1 MRFIHAWLVAPAVV
15 VVLGMALLGGAG
27 VLAQNATPAS
37 GVASPAPAPTESYPV
52 AIHQGTCA
60 NPTAEPA
67 YKIGDIRGF
76 IDSSNQVIPRSQY
89 LGTLTTP
96 PVLTSGV
103 GISPKLDDL
112 LGSTPYVILVHKS
125 AQDYATY
132 IACGEIGGP
141 VVNDQLALAL
151 RPLNDSGY
159 YGLAILSRPGA
170 ALGGSNGTTGN
181 IYLFSGAAGMTG
193 GAMATPT
200 P

>member
-1 MRFIHAWLVAPAVV
+1 MRFIHSWLVAPALAVA
-15 VVLGMALLGGAG
+15 LGLTLLGGA
-27 VLAQNATPAS
+27 LAQNATAPA
-37 GVASPAPAPTESYPV
+37 GTASPVPATTESFPV

-76 IDSSNQVIPRSQY
+76 IDSNNQVIPRSQY
-89 LGTLTTP
+89 MGTLTTP

-103 GISPKLDDL
+103 GIAPKLDDL

-125 AQDYATY
+125 ADDYTTY
-132 IACGEIGGP
+132 IACGELGGP
-141 VVNDQLALAL
+141 IVNDQLVLAL

-170 ALGGSNGTTGN
+170 ALGGSNNGTTGN
-181 IYLFSGAAGMTG
+181 IYLFSGETGMTG
-193 GAMATPT
+193 GLMATPA